1 MQPIQIKPRWLTELA
16 QAFNNPIDLLQFLEL
31 NPNDFEGDIA
41 ARKLFALRVPRMF
54 AEKMEKG
61 NPNDPLFCKQCLYRR
76 NLLRQKGLW

>member
-1 MQPIQIKPRWLTELA
+1 MQPIQIKPLWLTELA

-54 AEKMEKG
+54 AEKWKRVTQTIRFFASNVFTG
-61 NPNDPLFCKQCLYRR
+61 GIY
-76 NLLRQKGLW
+76 